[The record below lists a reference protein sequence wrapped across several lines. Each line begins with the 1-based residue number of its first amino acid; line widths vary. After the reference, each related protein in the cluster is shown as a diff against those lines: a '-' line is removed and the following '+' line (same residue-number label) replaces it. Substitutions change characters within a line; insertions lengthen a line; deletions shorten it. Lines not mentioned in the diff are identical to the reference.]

1 VIAILLVGGQGTRLR
16 PLTEW
21 LPKPMLP
28 IANRPFLEHQI
39 EHLREHGVDRIVLS
53 CGYLPDAILAHFSD
67 SLEYAVEDEPLGTGG
82 AIRFAA
88 AGVDET
94 FVVCNGDILT
104 DLDVTGLVGLHR
116 SRGARATIALHR
128 VDDPSGYGLVRTD
141 ERGAVTA
148 FVEKPQPGEVDVDTI
163 NAGTYV
169 FEPDVLDLIEPRRMV
184 SVEREVFPRLVGDGL
199 FAQVGEGHWRDIGT
213 PASYLAANMERMPPG
228 GLVDPAAVVSPS
240 AEVTES
246 VIGQGASVGAG
257 ARLHRSVVLPGG
269 TVGRERRFDGKV
281 IGDDGEA
288 VW

>member
-53 CGYLPDAILAHFSD
+53 CGYLPDAILAHFGD

-88 AGVDET
+88 EGVDET

-199 FAQVGEGHWRDIGT
+199 YAQVGEGHWRDIGT

-246 VIGQGASVGAG
+246 VIGQGAAVGAG
-257 ARLHRSVVLPGG
+257 ARVHRSVVLPGG